1 MSETNF
7 RDLWQSQ
14 KINAD
19 SNAEAIVT
27 KAKQLQKKTR
37 LQIILGNLLL
47 FVTMLFI
54 IGIAIYF
61 KPQMITSKIGIIL
74 VLAAIIMQITASSK
88 LIVWNK
94 SNAQKSNL
102 DYLQQ
107 LVLFKKKQAFLQST
121 IMNIYFV
128 LLGLGIVLYMIEYTI
143 RMSTFAAIMTYGVT
157 LAWIALNWFYLRP
170 KIINKQQ
177 QKLNEVISNL
187 ESINEQFL
195 KEN

>member
-1 MSETNF
+1 MTEIDF
-7 RDLWQSQ
+7 KDIWQSQ
-14 KINAD
+14 RINAD

-37 LQIILGNLLL
+37 VKIILGNLLL

-54 IGIAIYF
+54 IGIVIYF
-61 KPQMITSKIGIIL
+61 KPQMVTSKIGILL

-88 LIVWNK
+88 LVVWNK
-94 SNAQKSNL
+94 SNGQKSNL

-143 RMSTFAAIMTYGVT
+143 RMSALAAILTYGLT
-157 LAWIALNWFYLRP
+157 LAWIALNWFYIRP
-170 KIINKQQ
+170 KMINKQQ
-177 QKLNEVISNL
+177 QKLNDVISNL

-195 KEN
+195 KES